1 MPYQCG
7 VNGCLHATKVEGQP
21 CKSCAIGGKPLLN
34 PKSRHAIQKQNVV
47 VKDKMP
53 KTGIQVKDPKTGK
66 TIDAAVL
73 AKMNEKACD
82 FIANA
87 YWYGWKGGFP
97 DLLTQMLKPFGEYK
111 RGGNMMGKKSIDL
124 SKDNNY
130 AFIATIYE
138 NERDFNSLKKNLSQ
152 SPVFREKTDKIT
164 VEDLAAMVA
173 NNNKSFTF
181 KKGGSGVW
189 EYEDNSGVIRQI
201 PEWAIS

>member
-1 MPYQCG
+1 
-7 VNGCLHATKVEGQP
+7 
-21 CKSCAIGGKPLLN
+21 
-34 PKSRHAIQKQNVV
+34 
-47 VKDKMP
+47 
-53 KTGIQVKDPKTGK
+53 
-66 TIDAAVL
+66 
-73 AKMNEKACD
+73 
-82 FIANA
+82 
-87 YWYGWKGGFP
+87 
-97 DLLTQMLKPFGEYK
+97 
-111 RGGNMMGKKSIDL
+111 MMGKKSIDL